1 MTDTTVEYRPFGRDT
16 WRDPYPLYR
25 RLRDEDPVHRSPDG
39 FWVLTRFQHV
49 VDTARDTATFSSA
62 HGLTFD
68 NEGANLGVQTMVF
81 MDPPEHT
88 RYRRLVSRGFTPRN
102 VERLEPA
109 LRARVRSYVEELR
122 ASRRGDFV
130 AGLARPIPSW
140 VVAHY
145 LGVPEED
152 RFRFDEWTQAIVQA
166 SYDAGMTAAAA
177 VADLSAYFIELVEAK
192 RRSPGDDVVSDLIR
206 ADDEGEGIGLEGI
219 LGMAFVMIAGG
230 NDTTTGLL
238 AGAAEL
244 LTERPDQRQR
254 LLDDPSVIPN
264 AVDELLRLTSPV
276 QGLCRVALRDVSV
289 DDTAIAAGDRV
300 LLGYAS
306 ANRDEREFGPDADA
320 LDVGRRIDR
329 FVTFSVGSHYCLGAA
344 ATRLQGRLV
353 LEELFARVP
362 WLLRRRGGR
371 CLRRRWFHPSVR
383 VAAVRCRLV
392 VATRVTITTRVATR
406 RCSPSRPRCESAC
419 GPTSTS
425 PGWRG
430 FRSLRTAS
438 RTSSAPKPRLAGS
451 RKRRSGP
458 GPPR

>member
-1 MTDTTVEYRPFGRDT
+1 VTDKTVTVVYRPFGRDT

-25 RLRDEDPVHRSPDG
+25 RLRDEDPVHRSPG
-39 FWVLTRFQHV
+39 GYWVLTRFQHV
-49 VDTARDTATFSSA
+49 FDAARDTATFSSA

-68 NEGANLGVQTMVF
+68 DEGANLGVQTMVF

-102 VERLEPA
+102 VEALEPA
-109 LRARVRSYVEELR
+109 LRARVRAYVEELR
-122 ASRRGDFV
+122 ERGRGDFV

-152 RFRFDEWTQAIVQA
+152 RFRFDEWTQAIVQG

-177 VADLSAYFIELVEAK
+177 VADLSAYFVALVEAK

-206 ADDEGEGIGLEGI
+206 ADDEGHGIGLEGI

-254 LLDDPSVIPN
+254 LLDDPSLLPN
-264 AVDELLRLTSPV
+264 AVDEFLRLTSPV
-276 QGLCRVALRDVSV
+276 QGLCRVALRDTSING
-289 DDTAIAAGDRV
+289 TAIAAGDRV

-306 ANRDEREFGPDADA
+306 ANRDEREFGSDADE
-320 LDVGRRIDR
+320 LDVGRRVAR

-353 LEELFARVP
+353 LEELLRTCPNFAVDAASGVFAD
-362 WLLRRRGGR
+362 GG
-371 CLRRRWFHPSVR
+371 F
-383 VAAVRCRLV
+383 
-392 VATRVTITTRVATR
+392 TR
-406 RCSPSRPRCESAC
+406 RYESL
-419 GPTSTS
+419 P
-425 PGWRG
+425 
-430 FRSLRTAS
+430 FD
-438 RTSSAPKPRLAGS
+438 AGS
-451 RKRRSGP
+451 A
-458 GPPR
+458 

>member
-1 MTDTTVEYRPFGRDT
+1 MRAC
-16 WRDPYPLYR
+16 
-25 RLRDEDPVHRSPDG
+25 
-39 FWVLTRFQHV
+39 
-49 VDTARDTATFSSA
+49 AR
-62 HGLTFD
+62 
-68 NEGANLGVQTMVF
+68 
-81 MDPPEHT
+81 
-88 RYRRLVSRGFTPRN
+88 
-102 VERLEPA
+102 
-109 LRARVRSYVEELR
+109 YVEELR
-122 ASRRGDFV
+122 DQRRGDFV

-206 ADDEGEGIGLEGI
+206 ADDEGHGIGLEGI

-276 QGLCRVALRDVSV
+276 QGLCRVALRDASI

-353 LEELFARVP
+353 LEELLRACPGFSVDAAAGVFAD
-362 WLLRRRGGR
+362 GG
-371 CLRRRWFHPSVR
+371 F
-383 VAAVRCRLV
+383 
-392 VATRVTITTRVATR
+392 TR
-406 RCSPSRPRCESAC
+406 RYESL
-419 GPTSTS
+419 P
-425 PGWRG
+425 
-430 FRSLRTAS
+430 FD
-438 RTSSAPKPRLAGS
+438 AGS
-451 RKRRSGP
+451 A
-458 GPPR
+458 